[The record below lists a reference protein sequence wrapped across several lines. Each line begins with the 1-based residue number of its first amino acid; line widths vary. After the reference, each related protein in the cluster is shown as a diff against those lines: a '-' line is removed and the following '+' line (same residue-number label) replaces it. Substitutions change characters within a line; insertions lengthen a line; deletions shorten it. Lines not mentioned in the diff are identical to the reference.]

1 MPCVHL
7 SSNRPAFR
15 LHPGLLMCALYS
27 QRPQNLSEKELPA
40 LLSKMH
46 SCSAVSLSPTS
57 SSSKRWCALMIPRAC
72 LNLITYNAGIV
83 ISSLTVVLMKELH
96 PRLLQWQCSSRPW
109 HRDTPTLLP
118 RFVTQVSHRCLQGT
132 ALKRPLRAG
141 HSSRELP
148 PLLGQRDLWASQS
161 RGLLKHE
168 KEHPC

>member
-1 MPCVHL
+1 MCPSQQQQASFQTSPRFAHVCLVLRGHRICQRRSSHL
-7 SSNRPAFR
+7 
-15 LHPGLLMCALYS
+15 CS
-27 QRPQNLSEKELPA
+27 QKCTA
-40 LLSKMH
+40 
-46 SCSAVSLSPTS
+46 AVLSLSPSS
-57 SSSKRWCALMIPRAC
+57 SSSKSWCALMIPRAC
-72 LNLITYNAGIV
+72 LNPITYNEGIV